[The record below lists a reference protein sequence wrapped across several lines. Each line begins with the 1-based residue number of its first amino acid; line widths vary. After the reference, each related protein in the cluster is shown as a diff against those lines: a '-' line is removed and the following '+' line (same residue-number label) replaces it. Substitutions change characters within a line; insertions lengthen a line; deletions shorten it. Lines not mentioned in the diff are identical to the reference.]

1 MNLIEYYKQFPEPT
15 APKSDWVRM
24 VAEKLEVS
32 EATVRSWIQG
42 RNKPRHPSLLRGLS
56 EITGI
61 PENELFDEND

>member
-1 MNLIEYYKQFPEPT
+1 MNLQQFYEQIPEPT

-61 PENELFDEND
+61 PENELFE